1 MVPAALLIVLVVALA
16 GCEPPAPQAP
26 TSRPAAEVPVLPPD
40 TVDVQGVSFARAA
53 IEPVGDG
60 DVQGTV
66 SLSRS
71 TGGTRVLVSL
81 TGLSSQD
88 YHAIQILRGRDCD
101 ADAAIHLGVDEG
113 TPHGGAYS
121 PPGFRHAGDL
131 GSVRGDRGR
140 GRYDRID
147 PVLSL
152 DGTTSAVGRAVVV
165 RELRDDE
172 ASPDGAAGDVI
183 GCGVLQA
190 R

>member
-1 MVPAALLIVLVVALA
+1 MVPVAIVIVLVVALVA
-16 GCEPPAPQAP
+16 CEAP
-26 TSRPAAEVPVLPPD
+26 TPTVTASEPAIEVPPLPPD
-40 TVDVQGVSFARAA
+40 TTDVQGVSFARAT

-60 DVQGTV
+60 GVEGTV

-71 TGGTRVLVSL
+71 TGGVRVLMSL

-88 YHAIQILRGRDCD
+88 FHAVQVLRGRDCD
-101 ADAAIHLGVDEG
+101 ADPGIHLGIDEG
-113 TPHGGAYS
+113 TPHGGPYLS
-121 PPGFRHAGDL
+121 PRFRHAGDL
-131 GSVRGDRGR
+131 GSIRSDRGR

-152 DGTTSAVGRAVVV
+152 DGTMSAVGRAVVV

-172 ASPDGAAGDVI
+172 SSPDGAAGDVI
-183 GCGVLQA
+183 GCGVLEG